1 MKMPEELDLELPP
14 RTNAPYDAPSAQ
26 ELVEAVK
33 FFISEELLDEVPS
46 TQKWKLRIASN
57 VLAIAG
63 REIESYEIDKQS
75 FENFL
80 SSLNMGS
87 ERELSLALR
96 NGDFDNNLG
105 TILTKLMPI
114 IEIKLLVANP
124 AYLVSENKI

>member
-46 TQKWKLRIASN
+46 TQKLKLRIASN

-63 REIESYEIDKQS
+63 REIENYEIDKQS

>member
-63 REIESYEIDKQS
+63 REIENYEIDKQS

-124 AYLVSENKI
+124 AYLLSENT

>member
-1 MKMPEELDLELPP
+1 MPEELDLELPP

-33 FFISEELLDEVPS
+33 FFI
-46 TQKWKLRIASN
+46 RIASN
-57 VLAIAG
+57 ILAIAA
-63 REIESYEIDKQS
+63 REIENYATDKRS
-75 FENFL
+75 FDDFL

-96 NGDFDNNLG
+96 HGDFDNNLG

-114 IEIKLLVANP
+114 VERKLLVANP
-124 AYLVSENKI
+124 AYLLSENNT

>member
-63 REIESYEIDKQS
+63 REIENYEIDKQS

>member
-1 MKMPEELDLELPP
+1 MNMPEELDLELPP

-57 VLAIAG
+57 ILAIAA
-63 REIESYEIDKQS
+63 REIENYATDKRS
-75 FENFL
+75 FDDFL

-96 NGDFDNNLG
+96 HGDFDNNLG

-114 IEIKLLVANP
+114 VERKLLVANP
-124 AYLVSENKI
+124 AYLLSENNT

>member
-1 MKMPEELDLELPP
+1 MNMPEELDLELPP

-57 VLAIAG
+57 VLAIAA
-63 REIESYEIDKQS
+63 REIENYATDKRS
-75 FENFL
+75 FDDFL

-96 NGDFDNNLG
+96 HGDFDNNLG

-114 IEIKLLVANP
+114 VERKLLVANP
-124 AYLVSENKI
+124 AYLLSENNT

>member
-1 MKMPEELDLELPP
+1 MNMPEELDLELPP

-57 VLAIAG
+57 VLAIAA
-63 REIESYEIDKQS
+63 REIENYATDKRS
-75 FENFL
+75 FDDFL

-87 ERELSLALR
+87 EQELSLALR
-96 NGDFDNNLG
+96 HGDFDNNLG

-114 IEIKLLVANP
+114 FERKLLVANP
-124 AYLVSENKI
+124 AYLLSENNT

>member
-63 REIESYEIDKQS
+63 REIENYEIDKQS

-114 IEIKLLVANP
+114 IEIKLLVAKP
-124 AYLVSENKI
+124 CLSSF

>member
-1 MKMPEELDLELPP
+1 MPEELDLELPP

-63 REIESYEIDKQS
+63 REIENYEIDKQS